1 MDFNISEET
10 QSAQQLAQQIL
21 GDFTEVAK
29 LKHIEQQDD
38 RFDAGL
44 WQALAEAGL
53 LGLDIGE
60 DHGGTGLGFYSL
72 TTLCEEVGRTV
83 APVPVV
89 PVLVSAAGTLRR
101 FADDGQ
107 KDQWLPG
114 IANGSTLVS
123 AALEEYNNDDPTAP
137 MCAAE
142 VMEGGYSISG
152 TKICVSHAGSAARIL
167 LSAGTGEKLVVAL
180 VDPKAA
186 GVTLNPQVVTSG
198 ETRHEL
204 VMDKVQVPSQ
214 DIIATGGEALAAMNW
229 AQQATR
235 TALSAMAVGL
245 CDKMMRMTG
254 QYTSEREQFGR
265 AIATFQAVSHRV
277 ADCYIDI
284 ECLRLVTQQAASLI
298 DQGRPA
304 EDAVTI
310 AKIWCGD
317 VTHRVSQ
324 AAQHCHGGTGVD
336 RDYPLFRYCLWARQ
350 LELSAGSSARLTG
363 ELGRSISAD
372 YLRQAEGA

>member
-1 MDFNISEET
+1 MDFTISEELK
-10 QSAQQLAQQIL
+10 SVQQLAQQIL
-21 GDFTEVAK
+21 GDFTEVDK
-29 LKHIEQQDD
+29 LKVIEQQGQH
-38 RFDAGL
+38 FDAAL

-53 LGLDIGE
+53 LGLDIE
-60 DHGGTGLGFYSL
+60 ESQGGMGMGFYSL

-101 FADDGQ
+101 FASDSQ
-107 KDQWLPG
+107 KDQWLSG
-114 IANGSTLVS
+114 IANGSTVVTT
-123 AALEEYNNDDPTAP
+123 ALEEYNNDDPTSPAST
-137 MCAAE
+137 AHK
-142 VMEGGYSISG
+142 MEGGYSFSG
-152 TKICVSHAGSAARIL
+152 TKICVSSADSAARIL
-167 LSAGTGEKLVVAL
+167 LAAKADEQLVVAL

-198 ETRHEL
+198 ETRHEV
-204 VMDKVQVPSQ
+204 VMDKVQVPTE
-214 DIIATGGEALAAMNW
+214 DIVATGRDALAAMEW

-235 TALSAMAVGL
+235 TALAAMAVGI

-254 QYTSEREQFGR
+254 QYTSEREQFDR

-277 ADCYIDI
+277 ADCFIDT
-284 ECLRLVTQQAASLI
+284 ECLRLVTQQAASLL

-304 EDAVTI
+304 QEAVLM

-324 AAQHCHGGTGVD
+324 ASQHCHGGTGVD
-336 RDYPLFRYCLWARQ
+336 RDYPLFRYCLAARQ
-350 LELSAGSSARLTG
+350 IELTAGGSAQLTG
-363 ELGRSISAD
+363 ALGQAISAQ
-372 YLRQAEGA
+372 YLAKAG